1 MSPVEE
7 QKETAMGKLLRLP
20 RDLKV
25 IDAEE
30 AKAKENRKELVSTV
44 AALFVVIILLIT
56 IFSVYANSH
65 TPEKT
70 ILYGKGVVR
79 K

>member
-1 MSPVEE
+1 
-7 QKETAMGKLLRLP
+7 MGKLLRLP

>member
-1 MSPVEE
+1 
-7 QKETAMGKLLRLP
+7 MGKLLRLP
-20 RDLKV
+20 KDLKV

-56 IFSVYANSH
+56 IFSVYVNSH

>member
-1 MSPVEE
+1 
-7 QKETAMGKLLRLP
+7 MGKLLRLP

-65 TPEKT
+65 MPEKT